1 MGERMSRIGQT
12 FERLQNV
19 HERALIPY
27 VTAGDPDLEMTKM
40 LVREMARRGG
50 DLIEIGVPFS
60 DPLAD
65 GPIIQ
70 RASQRALQGGTT
82 LRKILAT
89 VNDLRRD
96 VDVPLILMTYYNPVF
111 RYGEEA
117 FVADALDAGVDGLIV
132 PDLPPEEAQT
142 LLDLSGDTSLD
153 LIFLAAPTSTAA
165 RLAMISQASRG
176 FIYYVSRLGT
186 TGVRDRLAED
196 LRMMLENVRAST
208 SQPITVGFGVS
219 TPDHVRLVAEL
230 ADGVV
235 VASAILKLLEDLG
248 DGEDKLEHVGDFVA
262 ALKAGTRLA
271 PIEPKPLVS

>member
-1 MGERMSRIGQT
+1 VGRIDHT
-12 FERLQNV
+12 FERLQKI

-27 VTAGDPDLEMTKM
+27 VTAGDPDMEMTKT
-40 LVREMARRGG
+40 LVREMVRRGG

-82 LRKILAT
+82 PRKILRM
-89 VNDLRRD
+89 VSELRGD
-96 VDVPLILMTYYNPVF
+96 VDVPLVLLTYYNPVF

-117 FVADALDAGVDGLIV
+117 FVADALDAGVDGIIV

-142 LLDLSGDTSLD
+142 LSDLTADTPLDM
-153 LIFLAAPTSTAA
+153 IFLAAPTSTSA
-165 RLAMISQASRG
+165 RLALISEASRG

-186 TGVRDRLAED
+186 TGVRDQLSED
-196 LRMMLENVRAST
+196 LQLMLEKVRAST
-208 SQPITVGFGVS
+208 SKPIAVGFGIS
-219 TPDHVRLVAEL
+219 TPEHVRLAAEL

-235 VASAILKLLEDLG
+235 VASAILKLMEDLQ
-248 DGEDKLEHVGDFVA
+248 DQQDRLEQVGDFIA
-262 ALKAGTRLA
+262 ALKAGTRLVPLEPQA
-271 PIEPKPLVS
+271 PAS